1 MTKIKEPAVAY
12 SFYSGNAE
20 ELKNQLRSFADN
32 NTNSYEY
39 KTRAVI
45 VPHAGLIYSGQ
56 LAFEGI
62 SQLDKN
68 IKNIFIFAPAHRVG
82 FEGIALTTFDE
93 WKTPLGNIQINQEI
107 NKELEI
113 NFSAK
118 FYDKAHEREHAIE
131 IQIPA
136 IQTLFDENIKIIPIV
151 IGDENPEKITEI
163 ISEYYP
169 HKDIGFVISSD
180 LSHFLADNQAKQLD
194 NKTAQMI
201 ETGNIEDFHYEQACG
216 ATGIYGLTKFAN
228 ALDYSLIRINMHNS
242 SKTSGDKSSVVGYG
256 SWFLYEGTKN
266 KFLKEYYSEFILKLC
281 RDVILS
287 NLNKKEISTNHTAV
301 FDELGACFVTLK
313 KHGDLRGCIGSI
325 TAHQTL
331 ISDLIDNA
339 QNAAFWDPRF
349 EPVEKDEV
357 SDLTIDVSILS
368 DPKPMTFSDE
378 ADLLNQIVPYKDG
391 IIIQDGRYKAV
402 YLPSVWEELPEK
414 EIFLKSLKMKAG
426 MRPDY
431 FSPNFKAFRFET
443 EYIEE

>member
-1 MTKIKEPAVAY
+1 MTKIKEPAVAN

-20 ELKNQLRSFADN
+20 ELRNQLKSFSEN
-32 NTNSYEY
+32 NTNKYEY

-45 VPHAGLIYSGQ
+45 VPHAGLIYSGK

-82 FEGIALTTFDE
+82 FEGIALSSFDE
-93 WKTPLGNIQINQEI
+93 WKTPLGNIKINQDI
-107 NKELEI
+107 NKELEA
-113 NFSAK
+113 NFGAI
-118 FYDKAHEREHAIE
+118 FFDKAHEKEHAVE

-136 IQTLFDENIKIIPIV
+136 IQTLFDENVKIIPIV
-151 IGDENPEKITEI
+151 VGDENPEKITEI

-169 HKDIGFVISSD
+169 NKEIGFIISSD
-180 LSHFLADNQAKQLD
+180 LSHFLTDEKAKSLD

-201 ETGNIEDFHYEQACG
+201 ETGNIQDFYHEQACG
-216 ATGIYGLTKFAN
+216 ILGIYGLCNFAN
-228 ALDYSLIRINMHNS
+228 EVNYSLIRINMHNS

-266 KFLKEYYSEFILKLC
+266 KFLKEFYSEFILKLC
-281 RDVILS
+281 REVILS
-287 NLNKKEISTNHTAV
+287 KLDKKNITIHQPPV
-301 FDELGACFVTLK
+301 FDEVGACFVTLK
-313 KHGDLRGCIGSI
+313 KYGNLRGCIGSI
-325 TAHQTL
+325 IAHKAL

-339 QNAAFWDPRF
+339 QNAAFYDPRF
-349 EPVEKDEV
+349 EPVERNEV
-357 SDLTIDVSILS
+357 EDLTIDVSILS
-368 DPKPMTFSDE
+368 DPKQMIFKDE
-378 ADLLNQIVPYKDG
+378 ADLLDQIVPYKDG

-426 MRPDY
+426 MSPNH

>member
-12 SFYSGNAE
+12 SFYSGNPE

-39 KTRAVI
+39 KARAVI

-93 WKTPLGNIQINQEI
+93 WKTPLGNVQINQEI

-118 FYDKAHEREHAIE
+118 FYDKAHEKEHAIE
-131 IQIPA
+131 IQLPA

-180 LSHFLADNQAKQLD
+180 LSHFLTDNQAKQLD

-201 ETGNIEDFHYEQACG
+201 ETGNIEDFCHEQACG
-216 ATGIYGLTKFAN
+216 ATGIYGLVKFAN

-287 NLNKKEISTNHTAV
+287 NLNKKEISTDHAPV

-368 DPKPMTFSDE
+368 TPKPMTFSDE
-378 ADLLNQIVPYKDG
+378 TDLLNQIVPYKDG

-426 MRPDY
+426 MSPNH